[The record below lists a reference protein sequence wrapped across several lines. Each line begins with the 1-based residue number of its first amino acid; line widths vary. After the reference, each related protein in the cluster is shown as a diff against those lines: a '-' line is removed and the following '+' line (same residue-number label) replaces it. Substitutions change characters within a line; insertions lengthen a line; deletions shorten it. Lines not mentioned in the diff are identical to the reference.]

1 VISGKGKKEKKNENE
16 WKVKLFKLDKRK

>member
-1 VISGKGKKEKKNENE
+1 VEKEKKRKKNENE